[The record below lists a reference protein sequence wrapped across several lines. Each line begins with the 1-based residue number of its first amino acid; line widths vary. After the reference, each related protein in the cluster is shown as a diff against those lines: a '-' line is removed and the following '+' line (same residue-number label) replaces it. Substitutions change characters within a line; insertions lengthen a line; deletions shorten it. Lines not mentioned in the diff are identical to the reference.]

1 MKQLEKHVWFKV
13 LPLFMICSL
22 LSFSMMAQTI
32 SVRGIVTEA
41 LTGDP
46 IIGANVL
53 VKGTTNG
60 TITGLDG
67 DFQLSNVPSNGT
79 LVFSYLGYG
88 CFLLT
93 SLTGNLPAPVLYIAV
108 FKLIICF

>member
-79 LVFSYLGYG
+79 LVFSYLGYDSQEVQING
-88 CFLLT
+88 RT
-93 SLTGNLPAPVLYIAV
+93 SIDVSL
-108 FKLIICF
+108 